1 MSTDPEYYQGS
12 LDPFEDICD
21 QLDRMGVAYGLV
33 IGMDESDI
41 THTWSNAGSWGK
53 DAVENFMLAF
63 DAEME
68 DQLTFAMEDDET

>member
-1 MSTDPEYYQGS
+1 MTTDPVYYRGS
-12 LDPFEDICD
+12 LDPFEDIRD

-33 IGMDESDI
+33 IGMSESDI

-53 DAVENFMLAF
+53 GAVENFMLAF

-68 DQLTFAMEDDET
+68 DQLTFAMEDDES